1 MRTIIAFLF
10 LLPLALGAATLHVSL
25 DGTQQYSVIQSAI
38 NDAVSGDVVLVHP
51 GRYLENLNLS
61 DKSGIILAS
70 LEYTT
75 SDTTYISSTIIDG
88 SSDNNSTILCYENTV
103 NCTIRGFSITGG
115 SGYAYYGDS
124 SPWQIFGGIYKYV

>member
-51 GRYLENLNLS
+51 A
-61 DKSGIILAS
+61 DIWK
-70 LEYTT
+70 T
-75 SDTTYISSTIIDG
+75 STFPTK
-88 SSDNNSTILCYENTV
+88 
-103 NCTIRGFSITGG
+103 
-115 SGYAYYGDS
+115 AA
-124 SPWQIFGGIYKYV
+124 